1 MKTVSSKHKG
11 SVTTVS
17 WWTAHSVSMCS

>member
-1 MKTVSSKHKG
+1 MKTESSKHKG
-11 SVTTVS
+11 SGTTVN